1 MHPPSHQ
8 KRKREKSTVRSDQ
21 VLKRYRP
28 NSKKKKK
35 NKLEDENAT
44 HFLRRQILFVC
55 VHTEGES

>member
-28 NSKKKKK
+28 NSKKKKS
-35 NKLEDENAT
+35 KLEDENAT
-44 HFLRRQILFVC
+44 HFLRRQILFVR